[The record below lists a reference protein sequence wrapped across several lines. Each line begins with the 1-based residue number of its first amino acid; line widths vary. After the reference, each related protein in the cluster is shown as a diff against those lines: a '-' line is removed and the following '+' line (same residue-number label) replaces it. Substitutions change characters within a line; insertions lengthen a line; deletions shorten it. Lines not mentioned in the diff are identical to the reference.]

1 MSASTSE
8 LAIHGGEPV
17 VTIKEPEQWRPDI
30 EKQLTLIRGIL
41 EEGAISGT
49 GSGVPQEFE
58 DKFREYIGAEYCVA
72 SDHGS
77 AALASA
83 FYAAKLGPGDEFLH
97 PVVGYLGC
105 FAGALHL
112 GARPVFCEVDPETLL
127 MDPADAERRI
137 TPKTRVI
144 NPIHMGG
151 NVCDMDAFIALGK
164 KYGVV
169 IVEDAAH
176 AHGAEWGGKKIGNLG
191 DVAGFSLQG
200 TTPGGKPVAAG
211 EGGVLTTNSREI
223 YERQLIYCHLHR
235 AGITDEL
242 TIPEYRML
250 EAQVLGYKWRAHP
263 LALAIGLVSL
273 ETLDYRIHKSGEYRE
288 TLFAALRE
296 LPGLQPEKT
305 YPKTKRVS
313 LYGGLKIIYDPEQ
326 YDGLPAGKFVQ
337 ALQAEG
343 APVSGPGVGHMMHLK
358 SLFSRGFDLWGHG
371 RGPLG
376 KDFTPYKKG
385 DFPIA
390 EDLATRILHTPCHIE
405 PREGFLDQLIAA
417 FEKVSENYQELL
429 ERD

>member
-1 MSASTSE
+1 MPSSANK

-17 VTIKEPEQWRPDI
+17 VTIESPEQWRMDV
-30 EKQLTLIRGIL
+30 EKQMTLIREIV

-49 GSGVPQEFE
+49 TGVYKDFE
-58 DKFREYIGAEYCVA
+58 DRFREYIGAEYCVA

-97 PVVGYLGC
+97 PVAGYLGS

-137 TPKTRVI
+137 TPNTRVI

-151 NVCDMDAFIALGK
+151 NVCDMDALIAMGK

-176 AHGAEWGGKKIGNLG
+176 AHGAEWEGKRIGNLG

-200 TTPGGKPVAAG
+200 RTPGGKPVAAG

-235 AGITDEL
+235 TGITDEL
-242 TIPEYRML
+242 TLPEYRML

-263 LALAIGLVSL
+263 LALAIALVSL
-273 ETLDYRIHKSGEYRE
+273 ESLDYRIEKSGEYRE
-288 TLFAALRE
+288 SVFAALRQ

-305 YPKTKRVS
+305 HEKAKRVS
-313 LYGGLKIIYDPEQ
+313 LYGGLKVVYDPEQ
-326 YDGLPAGKFVQ
+326 YDGLPTTKFVE
-337 ALQAEG
+337 ALRAEG
-343 APVSGPGVGHMMHLK
+343 APIGGIGFGHMMHTR
-358 SLFSRGFDLWGHG
+358 SLFARGFDLWGHG

-376 KDFTPYKKG
+376 KDFEPYRPG
-385 DFPIA
+385 DFPIT
-390 EDLATRILHTPCHIE
+390 EDLHTRVINIPCYLE
-405 PREGFLDQLIAA
+405 PKEGFREQFIAA
-417 FEKVSENYQELL
+417 FEKVSENYKELL
-429 ERD
+429 EGE